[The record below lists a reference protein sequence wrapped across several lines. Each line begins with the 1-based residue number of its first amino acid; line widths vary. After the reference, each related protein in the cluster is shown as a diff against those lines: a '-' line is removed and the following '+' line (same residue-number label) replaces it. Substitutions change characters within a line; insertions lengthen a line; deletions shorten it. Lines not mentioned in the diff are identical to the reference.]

1 MKLKTKFNT
10 AISFW
15 RKSNTYEAGRGSVV
29 SWDLYREGAMTI
41 FPCEWRQKL
50 SGGNGNATYE
60 ANAEGVIDRV
70 SVRMPYIP
78 ELYDILRVCSVV
90 CVKGT
95 DPAAVV
101 DGEPNPDNPNCY
113 EVFGGVDNMREE
125 NQYMEF
131 AVKRY
136 EVNG

>member
-1 MKLKTKFNT
+1 
-10 AISFW
+10 
-15 RKSNTYEAGRGSVV
+15 
-29 SWDLYREGAMTI
+29 
-41 FPCEWRQKL
+41 
-50 SGGNGNATYE
+50 
-60 ANAEGVIDRV
+60 
-70 SVRMPYIP
+70 
-78 ELYDILRVCSVV
+78 LRVCSVV
-90 CVKGT
+90 CVKGA

-113 EVFGGVDNMREE
+113 EMVGGVDNMREE

>member
-1 MKLKTKFNT
+1 MKLKTKFTT

-15 RKSNTYEAGRGSVV
+15 RKSNTYEAGRGNGV
-29 SWDLYREGAMTI
+29 SWDLYREGAMTV

-50 SGGNGNATYE
+50 SNGRGNETYE
-60 ANAEGVIDRV
+60 ADAEGVIDRV

-90 CVKGT
+90 CVKDADQT
-95 DPAAVV
+95 AVV

-131 AVKRY
+131 SVKRY